1 MGRSPPQ
8 GVKWRD
14 EVRPTVVMQIRSCGG
29 SWRRPDSDFLRL
41 WKPLQHLERFP
52 DLYEHRWLRR
62 AITVF
67 IAHYSLPKIIQLETS
82 RDHRRRQSADS
93 SRVASALEFVLA
105 DNTKRVHAGQWRLF
119 NETSGGR
126 STGVGPSFPA
136 PGSRKREGQPDIAPA
151 LTAAPEGWVLRRSAR

>member
-1 MGRSPPQ
+1 MTTAAGSLQIVPESPPSAPALRAADQ
-8 GVKWRD
+8 G
-14 EVRPTVVMQIRSCGG
+14 I
-29 SWRRPDSDFLRL
+29 
-41 WKPLQHLERFP
+41 
-52 DLYEHRWLRR
+52 
-62 AITVF
+62 
-67 IAHYSLPKIIQLETS
+67 
-82 RDHRRRQSADS
+82 
-93 SRVASALEFVLA
+93 ASALEFVLS

>member
-1 MGRSPPQ
+1 MPSA
-8 GVKWRD
+8 
-14 EVRPTVVMQIRSCGG
+14 T
-29 SWRRPDSDFLRL
+29 
-41 WKPLQHLERFP
+41 KP
-52 DLYEHRWLRR
+52 EHRWRTRPDPFDGVWEEEIEPLLRNDPTGKLK
-62 AITVF
+62 ATVF